1 VRARALAR
9 PSALPPSVADLRYL
23 AVQAFNRA
31 AGAPLVGGN
40 HVEVLRDAAENYP
53 AWEHAIREAQHTIH
67 VEMYIVH
74 RDATGRR
81 FVELLAERARAGIRV
96 RVVYDWFGCGFG
108 PLFGLFR
115 RLVDAGGEVR
125 VFNPP
130 SATAVLGWVRRNHR
144 KLIVVDGHVAFIS
157 GLCIGRMWEGKP
169 EKRQSPWRDTG
180 VAIRG
185 PAAAHAEHAF
195 ADSWRLTG
203 GTIDDASLPDPEKTP
218 IAGSVNLRLIRTEP
232 FTASMLR
239 VDLAVTSL
247 ARRQLWITDAYFI
260 GHGPYLEAL
269 RRAAADGVDVRLL
282 LPRGSDVGW
291 TVPISRT
298 LYRALLEGGVRIFE
312 WNGTMVHA
320 KTAVADSRWARV
332 GSTNLNMNSWI
343 GNWELDV
350 AIDDEDT
357 ARTLE
362 AHFLADLEQSTE
374 IQLDPRQRPKPA
386 AARTSTGGRRTRTG
400 QRVARTVTGLGR
412 SLGAAM
418 TGNRPLEDFES
429 PPLFAFGALLA
440 LLALLAFFKPKALAW
455 PLAVIAMWAGVTF
468 LVEAGQIWLRRR
480 RK

>member
-1 VRARALAR
+1 VPARAAR
-9 PSALPPSVADLRYL
+9 PSALPRSIEDLRTL
-23 AVQAFNRA
+23 ADQAFNRA

-40 HVEVLRDAAENYP
+40 HVDVLRDAAENYP
-53 AWEHAIREAQHTIH
+53 AWNKAIREAEHTIH
-67 VEMYIVH
+67 VEMYIIH
-74 RDATGRR
+74 RDVTGHR
-81 FVELLAERARAGIRV
+81 FIELLAERARDGVKV
-96 RVVYDWFGCGFG
+96 RLVYDWFGCGFG

-115 RLVDAGGEVR
+115 PLIEAGGEVR
-125 VFNPP
+125 AFNPP
-130 SATAVLGWVRRNHR
+130 TLTAVLGWVRRNHR
-144 KLIVVDGHVAFIS
+144 KLIVVDGRIAYIS

-169 EKRQSPWRDTG
+169 DKHQQPWRDTG
-180 VAIRG
+180 IAITG
-185 PAAAHAEHAF
+185 PAAAHAEYSF
-195 ADSWRLTG
+195 AESWRLAG
-203 GTIDDASLPDPEKTP
+203 GTIDDKTLPDPMKTP

-239 VDLAVTSL
+239 VDLAVASL
-247 ARRQLWITDAYFI
+247 ARKQLWITDAYFI

-269 RRAAADGVDVRLL
+269 RRAGADGVDVRLL

-350 AIDDEDT
+350 AIDDEDI

-362 AHFLADLEQSTE
+362 AHYLADLEQSTE
-374 IQLDPRQRPKPA
+374 IQLDPRKRPKPTA
-386 AARTSTGGRRTRTG
+386 LRIATTRGRPGRTG
-400 QRVARTVTGLGR
+400 QRVVRTVTGLGR

-418 TGNRPLEDFES
+418 TGNRPLEDFEY
-429 PPLFAFGALLA
+429 PPLFVFGTLLVAF
-440 LLALLAFFKPKALAW
+440 ALLAFFKPKALAW
-455 PLAVIAMWAGVTF
+455 PVALVGMWAGVS
-468 LVEAGQIWLRRR
+468 LLAEAFQILLRRL

>member
-1 VRARALAR
+1 VALRAVR
-9 PSALPPSVADLRYL
+9 PSALPRDIADLRTL
-23 AVQAFNRA
+23 ADQAFNRA

-40 HVEVLRDAAENYP
+40 HVDVLRDAAENYP
-53 AWEHAIREAQHTIH
+53 AWENAIREAQHTIH

-74 RDATGRR
+74 RDVTGRR
-81 FVELLAERARAGIRV
+81 FVDLLAQRARDGVKV

-108 PLFGLFR
+108 PLFGLFKP
-115 RLVDAGGEVR
+115 LIDAGGDVR
-125 VFNPP
+125 SFNPP
-130 SATAVLGWVRRNHR
+130 SVTAVFGWIRRNHR
-144 KLIVVDGHVAFIS
+144 KLIVCDGHIAFIS

-169 EKRQSPWRDTG
+169 EKHQEPWRDTG
-180 VAIRG
+180 VSITG
-185 PAAAHAEHAF
+185 PAAAHAEHSF
-195 ADSWRLTG
+195 AESWRLAG
-203 GTIDDASLPDPEKTP
+203 GTIDDASLPNPEKAP

-232 FTASMLR
+232 FTASNLR
-239 VDLAVTSL
+239 VDLAITSL
-247 ARRQLWITDAYFI
+247 ARRQLWITDAYFV

-269 RRAAADGVDVRLL
+269 RRAAGDGVDVRLL

-362 AHFLADLEQSTE
+362 AHYLADLEQSTE
-374 IQLDPRQRPKPA
+374 IQLDPRRRPKPTA
-386 AARTSTGGRRTRTG
+386 VRGVTTRKLPGRTG
-400 QRVARTVTGLGR
+400 QRVVRTVTGLSR

-418 TGNRPLEDFES
+418 TGNRPLEDFEY
-429 PPLFAFGALLA
+429 PPLLAFGTMLVV
-440 LLALLAFFKPKALAW
+440 LALLAFFKPKVLAW
-455 PLAVIAMWAGVTF
+455 PVAVMGMWAGLTL
-468 LVEAGQIWLRRR
+468 LVEAAQIWLRRR